1 MKRISLPLLSKLVAM
16 LLVLTVTLGAMAQTS
31 PFKYVDA
38 KALPTAADGVQVFS
52 LNENM
57 LDMIPMESIMKTI
70 KEDSNSS
77 VMANIKTL
85 FKKLKSLD
93 VYIYIAS
100 TPETIDKLQKA
111 FAPMLTPGLH
121 RSIKPLLTV
130 NQSED
135 NLKVQIVSRESGI
148 WCWRKCPELLI
159 SVLDEDEYYIVGLTG
174 DFTPKDI
181 QKLVSSAFPS
191 DK

>member
-93 VYIYIAS
+93 VYIAS

-121 RSIKPLLTV
+121 RSIKPLLVV
-130 NQSED
+130 NQPED
-135 NLKVQIVSRESGI
+135 NLKMQIVSRESGI
-148 WCWRKCPELLI
+148 CCWRKCRELLI
-159 SVLDEDEYYIVGLTG
+159 SVQDEDEYYVVGLTG
-174 DFTPKDI
+174 AFAPKDI
-181 QKLVSSAFPS
+181 QRLISSAFPS
-191 DK
+191 GK

>member
-16 LLVLTVTLGAMAQTS
+16 LLVLTVTLAAVAQTS

-38 KALPTAADGVQVFS
+38 EALPTAADGMQVFS

-57 LDMIPMESIMKTI
+57 LDMIPMESITKMI
-70 KEDSNSS
+70 KEDSNST

-93 VYIYIAS
+93 VYIAS
-100 TPETIDKLQKA
+100 TPEAIDKLQKA

-121 RSIKPLLTV
+121 RSIKSLLMV
-130 NQSED
+130 NQPED
-135 NLKVQIVSRESGI
+135 NLKVQIVSRESGF

-159 SVLDEDEYYIVGLTG
+159 SAQDGDEYYIVGLTG